1 MSDCRRQ
8 ESKQFRTEKGRSLVK
23 IAQFRK
29 EIRRGILAESH
40 LVVQDHAQKR
50 TVDFQPIVVVDE
62 TKLPELVHEEAHS
75 GPCRSDHFSQCF
87 LADLRN
93 HWLLFPVLAEIGQ

>member
-1 MSDCRRQ
+1 M
-8 ESKQFRTEKGRSLVK
+8 
-23 IAQFRK
+23 
-29 EIRRGILAESH
+29 
-40 LVVQDHAQKR
+40 
-50 TVDFQPIVVVDE
+50 DFQPIVVVDE

-93 HWLLFPVLAEIGQ
+93 HWLLFRVLAEIGQ